1 LYLWPVCCGVRC
13 ASLMPASCNPLTHQM
28 TDNNNLRHH
37 TTTQIAAVLSQL
49 EGKIMAGQ
57 EKMEGKMVAGQE
69 KMETQLR
76 ELKTGLE
83 TQLRVFETGLEGRV
97 ERMETQLRVF
107 ATGLEKMEERM
118 EGKMVAGQEK
128 MEKRGAVQ
136 ATEMKELQQSI
147 QSLNKIAIASIVA
160 AVVLQGDL
168 IKPLLAI
175 FFKRL
180 L

>member
-1 LYLWPVCCGVRC
+1 MLV
-13 ASLMPASCNPLTHQM
+13 S
-28 TDNNNLRHH
+28 DNNLCHH
-37 TTTQIAAVLSQL
+37 TTTQIGAVLSQL
-49 EGKIMAGQ
+49 EGKMAAGQ
-57 EKMEGKMVAGQE
+57 EKMETQLRELKTGLEKREE

-83 TQLRVFETGLEGRV
+83 TQLRELTN
-97 ERMETQLRVF
+97 
-107 ATGLEKMEERM
+107 GLEKRE
-118 EGKMVAGQEK
+118 
-128 MEKRGAVQ
+128 AVQ
-136 ATEMKELQQSI
+136 MTEMKVLQESI
-147 QSLNKIAIASIVA
+147 QSLSKIAIAIIVA

>member
-1 LYLWPVCCGVRC
+1 
-13 ASLMPASCNPLTHQM
+13 
-28 TDNNNLRHH
+28 
-37 TTTQIAAVLSQL
+37 
-49 EGKIMAGQ
+49 
-57 EKMEGKMVAGQE
+57 MVAGQE

-83 TQLRVFETGLEGRV
+83 TQLRELKTGLEKREETGLEKR
-97 ERMETQLRVF
+97 
-107 ATGLEKMEERM
+107 EERM
-118 EGKMVAGQEK
+118 EGKMVAGWEK
-128 MEKRGAVQ
+128 METQLRNL
-136 ATEMKELQQSI
+136 ATETKKLKQSI

-175 FFKRL
+175 FSKRL

>member
-1 LYLWPVCCGVRC
+1 
-13 ASLMPASCNPLTHQM
+13 
-28 TDNNNLRHH
+28 
-37 TTTQIAAVLSQL
+37 
-49 EGKIMAGQ
+49 MAGQ

-76 ELKTGLE
+76 ELTTGLE
-83 TQLRVFETGLEGRV
+83 TQLRNL
-97 ERMETQLRVF
+97 
-107 ATGLEKMEERM
+107 
-118 EGKMVAGQEK
+118 
-128 MEKRGAVQ
+128 
-136 ATEMKELQQSI
+136 ATETKKLKQSI

>member
-1 LYLWPVCCGVRC
+1 MSWEEGEEEGEPFLLV
-13 ASLMPASCNPLTHQM
+13 S
-28 TDNNNLRHH
+28 DNNLCHH
-37 TTTQIAAVLSQL
+37 TTTQIGAVLSQL
-49 EGKIMAGQ
+49 EGKMAAGQ
-57 EKMEGKMVAGQE
+57 EKMETQLRELKTGLEKREERMETQLREFETGLEKREEKMEGKMVAGQE

-83 TQLRVFETGLEGRV
+83 
-97 ERMETQLRVF
+97 
-107 ATGLEKMEERM
+107 
-118 EGKMVAGQEK
+118 
-128 MEKRGAVQ
+128 KREAVQ
-136 ATEMKELQQSI
+136 MTEMKVLQESI
-147 QSLNKIAIASIVA
+147 QSLSKIAIAIIVA